1 MRQASGADDR
11 KAVGRR
17 ILRYAWRVAAVVF
30 GVVAVALAASPLW
43 LTPIL
48 QNQRAVLVA
57 QVAQAVGG
65 PVRIRTIGAV
75 VGWRP
80 GFVMRGLVVG
90 APSPAIEARAL
101 RARLSWRALL
111 EGRVRLARLTLVKP
125 VLTVV
130 ATPHGWQVKGL
141 ARRPPRR
148 FTWQTLSVVAREL
161 AVRGG
166 TVRVDVAA
174 RHWAVDD
181 LAARFETTWRG
192 HSAYVAATIPNV
204 CARCTL
210 HMNSGA
216 RTLHLHHF
224 NGALG
229 FDGQTLRLQA
239 LNSLLPKA
247 ARSLR
252 GTLNGRL
259 WTDWHRGVLEFVD
272 GDVHLRAARVPATA
286 DTRVLSIP
294 DVAGEF
300 SFKRNRHGFR
310 FYAAQLAA
318 RGGGVAWRIGAL
330 AASQKGHAIRLSVH
344 SVNLQ
349 QVAWLLGHV
358 RKLPGSVRPVLAR
371 RPRGVLT
378 HLRLHVRRGHRLHY
392 TMAARFH
399 GLGLAGDGR
408 GLRFA
413 HVAGKI
419 LMTTHGGRMTLFH
432 WYGAVHGPRV
442 LPGPFVVR
450 DATATVAWQIAANG
464 YSAQIPQFT
473 VTTADGSVGGTA
485 HVVRLKGTAP
495 TVLLEAEVRGVRIT
509 ALHRYYPKTIPART
523 RQWLQRT
530 LRGGVVTAGRI
541 RLEGPLD
548 RFPFIH
554 GGGLFGVDLQVE
566 NGRYRF
572 LPTWPAATDITS
584 EVRTHDANLTVRGH
598 GQLGAIQVSHLLVR
612 AYPLGT
618 PHGQVAVH
626 LTSHAGLGA
635 LLKVVTPHIPPARRP
650 YLPLTMRGHGP
661 AVLRLHL
668 QIPFSRRQHMEMRG
682 QLKLAQA
689 RFDYPYRQQWLR
701 GSHLTGQMA
710 FSQRG
715 PTAGHVSG
723 QWLGGHFTL
732 AVGTTGSTTT
742 AHLAGHMSAA
752 GVQKLAGRLG
762 PYISGPLRWRLT
774 VIRHAGLVV
783 RGQADLR
790 AVALR
795 LPYPAGKSA
804 GIPATAAWQVT
815 ARRGTMVIDAS
826 LPHHCGGQV
835 IIPSGHRPLRAWLG
849 IGVSHPPPAIAPGL
863 AVAVRTSYFDTTAW
877 QHFLVPIVAQHTTP
891 AMLGRNGSV
900 LPLRTVSLSAGAIG
914 FAGRIFTGVRA
925 RIHRRDRV
933 WRAVLTGPDAA
944 GTVRFATRPQ
954 RQVQFIFTHLII
966 PSRRHPAPADRRPL
980 DPRHLPRIVLEAA
993 HVRIGHRNF
1002 GHVVLVGGPFAEGW
1016 RLDEVLLAVAHT
1028 TLSGHGRWTL
1038 HGGLQETTLALTL
1051 KSRDLG
1057 RTLAAWG
1064 YPHQV
1069 AGGDADVHA
1078 GLNWPGDPT
1087 AFHLRDLEARL
1098 QFIAHHGRFLQVRE
1112 GAGKLLGIFNVDSI
1126 TRYLTLDFSSLF
1138 GRGFSFDQVAGKV
1151 FVEDGVASTPS
1162 IRVQGPT
1169 ANVAITG
1176 AANLGQQT
1184 FDLTVN
1190 VNPHLQNNLTLA
1202 SGLLGGPIAG
1212 AAVLLMQKIFAREI
1226 DDGTRMT
1233 YLIRGP
1239 WNKPIIKKR
1248 VDLH

>member
-1 MRQASGADDR
+1 MMQASGADDR
-11 KAVGRR
+11 KTVGRL
-17 ILRYAWRVAAVVF
+17 ILRYGWRVAAVVF
-30 GVVAVALAASPLW
+30 GIVAVALATSPLW

-57 QVAQAVGG
+57 RVAQGIGG
-65 PVRIRTIGAV
+65 PVRIQTIGAI

-90 APSPAIEARAL
+90 AASPAIEARAL

-125 VLTVV
+125 ALTVM

-141 ARRPPRR
+141 ARRPRRR

-161 AVRGG
+161 VVRSG
-166 TVRVDVAA
+166 TVMVDAAA
-174 RHWAVDD
+174 RHWVVHD
-181 LAARFETTWRG
+181 LAAHFETTWRG
-192 HSAYVAATIPNV
+192 HSADVTATIPGV
-204 CARCTL
+204 CARCSL
-210 HMNSGA
+210 HMDSA
-216 RTLHLHHF
+216 AKTLHLHHF

-229 FDGQTLRLQA
+229 FDAQALRLQA
-239 LNSLLPKA
+239 LDSLLPKA

-259 WTDWHRGVLEFVD
+259 WTDWRRGALEFAG
-272 GDVHLRAARVPATA
+272 GDAHLRAAHVPATVR
-286 DTRVLSIP
+286 TRVLSIP
-294 DVAGEF
+294 YLAGEF

-310 FYAAQLAA
+310 FYAAQLTAQ
-318 RGGGVAWRIGAL
+318 GGGVAWRVGAL
-330 AASQKGHAIRLSVH
+330 AASQEGHAVRLSAQSLNV
-344 SVNLQ
+344 Q
-349 QVAWLLGHV
+349 QVAWLLDHV
-358 RKLPGSVRPVLAR
+358 RKLPRSVRPVLAR

-378 HLRLHVRRGHRLHY
+378 HLRLQVRRGHRLHY

-408 GLRFA
+408 GLQFA
-413 HVAGKI
+413 HMAGKI

-432 WYGAVHGPRV
+432 WHGAVHGPRV

-473 VTTADGSVGGTA
+473 LTTADGSVAGAA
-485 HVVRLKGTAP
+485 HVVRLKGAAP
-495 TVLLEAEVRGVRIT
+495 IVLLEAEVRDVRIT
-509 ALHRYYPKTIPART
+509 ALHRYYPKTIKAQT

-530 LRGGVVTAGRI
+530 LRGGVVTAGRV

-572 LPTWPAATDITS
+572 LPTWPTATKIIS
-584 EVRTHDANLTVRGH
+584 EVRAHNANLTVRGH
-598 GQLGAIQVSHLLVR
+598 GQLGALPVSHLLVR

-626 LTSHAGLGA
+626 FTSHAGLGA
-635 LLKVVTPHIPPARRP
+635 LLKLVVPHVPPARRP

-661 AVLRLHL
+661 AVLRLHI
-668 QIPFSRRQHMEMRG
+668 QIPFSRRQRLQMRG

-689 RFDYPYRQQWLR
+689 RFDYPYRRRWLR

-710 FSQRG
+710 FNQRG
-715 PTAGHVSG
+715 PTAGHMSG
-723 QWLGGHFTL
+723 QLLGGPFTL
-732 AVGTTGSTTT
+732 AVGTSGPTTT
-742 AHLAGHMSAA
+742 AHLAGHMSAT
-752 GVQKLAGRLG
+752 GVQKLAGRLR

-804 GIPATAAWQVT
+804 GIPATAVWQAT
-815 ARRGTMVIDAS
+815 ARHGTVVFDAS
-826 LPHHCGGQV
+826 LPHHWGGQV
-835 IIPSGHRPLRAWLG
+835 IMPDGHRPLRAWLG
-849 IGVSHPPPAIAPGL
+849 IGVSHPPAMIAPGL
-863 AVAVRTSYFDTTAW
+863 AVAVRSSYLDTTVW
-877 QHFLVPIVAQHTTP
+877 QHFLAPIMAQHTTP
-891 AMLGRNGSV
+891 TMLGRDGSV
-900 LPLRTVSLSAGAIG
+900 LPLRTVSLYAGAVG
-914 FAGRIFTGVRA
+914 FEGRIFTGVRA
-925 RIHRRDRV
+925 RIQRRDRV
-933 WRAVLTGPDAA
+933 WRAVLTGPDVA
-944 GTVRFATRPQ
+944 GTLRFATRPQ
-954 RQVQFIFTHLII
+954 RQAQFTFTHLII
-966 PSRRHPAPADRRPL
+966 PSRRHPAPADRHLL
-980 DPRHLPRIVLEAA
+980 DPRHLPRVVFEAA

-1002 GHVVLVGGPFAEGW
+1002 GHVVLVGGPFADGW

-1038 HGGLQETTLALTL
+1038 HGGLQETTLALIL

-1069 AGGDADVHA
+1069 AGGDAAVHA
-1078 GLNWPGDPT
+1078 GLNWPGGPT

-1151 FVEDGVASTPS
+1151 FVEDGVASTPG
-1162 IRVQGPT
+1162 IRVQGTT